1 MSYLE
6 MPVAKRKAEQP
17 ASIPSRQT
25 ISVTCDPEN
34 RLRRVPTSSLTAFQG
49 QMKEL
54 RKEQYDQLKQ
64 SILSK
69 GFFAPVFVWQNNIVD
84 GHQRLFVLQNEG
96 WEVEGGIPVVDIQAD
111 NEKDAAEKLL
121 LLSST
126 YGKVDSQG
134 LYEFTQLHGIDL
146 REFTLPDLP
155 DFDVDVFKAEFYGS
169 GAPPGEGDG
178 EVDGAGID
186 VECPMC
192 GHKFKLKKAKV
203 DMS

>member
-1 MSYLE
+1 M
-6 MPVAKRKAEQP
+6 AKRKAAEQP
-17 ASIPSRQT
+17 SSTPSRQT
-25 ISVTCDPEN
+25 IPCGCDPEN
-34 RLRRVPTSSLTAFQG
+34 RLRRVPASSLTAFQG
-49 QMKEL
+49 TMKEL
-54 RKEQYDQLKQ
+54 RKEQYEQLKA

-69 GFFAPVFVWQNNIVD
+69 GFFAPVFVWQDRIVD

-126 YGKVDSQG
+126 YGKVDNQG

-146 REFTLPDLP
+146 RDFTLPDLP

-169 GAPPGEGDG
+169 GPPPGEGDG
-178 EVDGAGID
+178 EVDGKAID

-192 GHKFKLKKAKV
+192 GHKFKLKNATV
-203 DMS
+203 V

>member
-1 MSYLE
+1 M
-6 MPVAKRKAEQP
+6 AKRKAAEQP
-17 ASIPSRQT
+17 ASTPSRQT
-25 ISVTCDPEN
+25 IPCGCDPEN
-34 RLRRVPTSSLTAFQG
+34 RLRRVPASSLTAFQG

-54 RKEQYDQLKQ
+54 RREQYDQLKE
-64 SILSK
+64 SILAK
-69 GFFAPVFVWQNNIVD
+69 GFFAPVFIWDGKVLD

-126 YGKVDSQG
+126 YGKVDNQG

-155 DFDVDVFKAEFYGS
+155 DFDVDVFKAGFYETPNF
-169 GAPPGEGDG
+169 APGTEEDQGQLDQKKP
-178 EVDGAGID
+178 V
-186 VECPMC
+186 VCPEC
-192 GHKFKLKKAKV
+192 GHEFTP
-203 DMS
+203 